1 MITSFSNKYWRWHA
15 NSICSICFIQLKN
28 MTNLTLANSIFS
40 FVLQKSGH
48 FILSSN
54 SFNAVLQNITIE
66 KYKINIFYEE
76 I

>member
-1 MITSFSNKYWRWHA
+1 MDSSTLEIDRTSFFNISLT
-15 NSICSICFIQLKN
+15 SDLIQLKN
-28 MTNLTLANSIFS
+28 ATNFTLANSIFS